1 MKTLTSSTR
10 RIPPEV
16 VEHLRRHHVI
26 TVSTSSFTGMPHAD
40 TVVYASDAR
49 SIFFC
54 VGEGTQM
61 LRNIKDSRHVSFT
74 VDDYTVDWRKVRE
87 MQGVGRC
94 QRVPGE
100 NDAAAWALYL
110 SKFGQ
115 ATARPSGIM
124 HFLVPSEMHFVD
136 YDYATVTGEA
146 TPVRRTFQIEDVP
159 TPPERGPVATNLDR
173 LIYEPGQIIF
183 RPGEST
189 GAYYVVVEGEVAI
202 RAEGYG
208 AAQTVL
214 RLGPGQFF
222 GDQAV
227 LRGQKGQLTCYAVTR
242 SALLAVDRST
252 LRELLQSG
260 ST

>member
-1 MKTLTSSTR
+1 MTTLTSSTR
-10 RIPPEV
+10 RIPPEA
-16 VEHLRRHHVI
+16 VEHLQRHHVI

-40 TVVYASDAR
+40 TVVYASDA
-49 SIFFC
+49 SCIFFF

-100 NDAAAWALYL
+100 NDAAAWALYV

-115 ATARPSGIM
+115 ATTRPSGIM

-136 YDYATVTGEA
+136 YAYAAVTGEA
-146 TPVRRTFQIEDVP
+146 TPIRRTFQIEDVP
-159 TPPERGPVATNLDR
+159 TPPQRGPVATNLDR
-173 LIYEPGQIIF
+173 LTYEPGQIIF

-189 GAYYVVVEGEVAI
+189 GEYYVVVDGEVEI
-202 RAEGYG
+202 RAEGHG
-208 AAQTVL
+208 VDQTVL

-222 GDQAV
+222 GDQAA
-227 LRGQKGQLTCYAVTR
+227 LRGQRGQLTCYAITR
-242 SALLAVDRST
+242 STLLAVDRSA
-252 LRELLQSG
+252 LRELLQSA